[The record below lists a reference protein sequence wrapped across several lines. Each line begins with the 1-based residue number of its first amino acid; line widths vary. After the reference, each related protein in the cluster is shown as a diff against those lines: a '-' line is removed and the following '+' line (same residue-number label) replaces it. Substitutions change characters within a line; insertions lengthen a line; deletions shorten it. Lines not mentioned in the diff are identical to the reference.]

1 MNTGGGY
8 AILTGPKVMQVE
20 RIHRWLNECSHWS
33 QGIPFST
40 VEAMVKNSFCVGV
53 FYYGEQ
59 IGFARLITDYTAIAY
74 LADVYI
80 EEDHRGRDLSK
91 RMMEAIMSE
100 PWVKNLRR
108 LFLSTKDAH
117 SLYAQ
122 YGFTPIRYPERMME
136 ILHIDQYK
144 QNKT

>member
-1 MNTGGGY
+1 
-8 AILTGPKVMQVE
+8 MQVD
-20 RIHRWLNECSHWS
+20 RIHRWLSECSHWS
-33 QGIPFST
+33 KGIPFNT
-40 VEAMVKNSFCVGV
+40 VEAMVSNSFCVGV
-53 FYYGEQ
+53 FYYGQQ

-74 LADVYI
+74 LADVYV
-80 EEDHRGRDLSK
+80 EEDHRGRGLSK
-91 RMMEAIMSE
+91 RMMEVIMSE

-117 SLYAQ
+117 GLYAQ

-136 ILHIDQYK
+136 ILHIDQYQ